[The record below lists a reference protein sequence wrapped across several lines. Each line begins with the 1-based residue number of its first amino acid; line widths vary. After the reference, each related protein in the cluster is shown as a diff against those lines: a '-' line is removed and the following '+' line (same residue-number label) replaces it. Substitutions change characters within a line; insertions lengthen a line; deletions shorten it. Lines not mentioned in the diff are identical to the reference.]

1 MPTRNLTKTKVV
13 AVWQPSADNDRH
25 ALLKAVA
32 MVFHRRVPLS
42 TQADL
47 TNPDR
52 TLLCERT
59 DDS

>member
-1 MPTRNLTKTKVV
+1 MRNLTKTKVV
-13 AVWQPSADNDRH
+13 AVWQSSANIDSH

-32 MVFHRRVPLS
+32 MVFRRRVPLS

-47 TNPDR
+47 TNPDK
-52 TLLCERT
+52 TLLYERP